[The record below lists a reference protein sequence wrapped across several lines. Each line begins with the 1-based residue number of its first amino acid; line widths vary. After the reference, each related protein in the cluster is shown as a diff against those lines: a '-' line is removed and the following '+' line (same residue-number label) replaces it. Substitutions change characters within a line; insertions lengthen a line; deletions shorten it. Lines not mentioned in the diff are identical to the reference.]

1 MREKYLKC
9 WLYRGFASP
18 KSRLSI
24 VRFYLLKRKMLMT
37 IANMTNA
44 SSFSNPRSFVMLD
57 ITVEVLGTSNMT
69 YLFNLIDKIVVLTS
83 H

>member
-1 MREKYLKC
+1 MREKYLQC